1 MDRNKIDS
9 EIKALQSGFA
19 GNDAIYMGK
28 RNGIEVGYL
37 AAVKKYEELQTK
49 YDNILATEDGHE
61 SKTENVWQSGYASG
75 HEAATEKYAALQAK
89 CERYE
94 QALKEIKQLE
104 HNADETMAALV
115 MVSDIVSEALA
126 GDGEKEV
133 EKAIEYMPILSA
145 ELNER
150 EYKGVADVPV
160 RVPMHLLNENQ
171 AQSNHDQSLA
181 RLKERGGISIREAL
195 CLING
200 YHWSYYKGMDAKKAV
215 CMLNELINQKEDKQ

>member
-37 AAVKKYEELQTK
+37 AAVKKYEGSIA
-49 YDNILATEDGHE
+49 D
-61 SKTENVWQSGYASG
+61 
-75 HEAATEKYAALQAK
+75 LQAK

-94 QALKEIKQLE
+94 KALKEIKQLE

-133 EKAIEYMPILSA
+133 EKTFSTDQVQSMLIEFA
-145 ELNER
+145 
-150 EYKGVADVPV
+150 
-160 RVPMHLLNENQ
+160 
-171 AQSNHDQSLA
+171 LA
-181 RLKERGGISIREAL
+181 
-195 CLING
+195 
-200 YHWSYYKGMDAKKAV
+200 YYKAPNKDIANDAAEY
-215 CMLNELINQKEDKQ
+215 LYGNLNQKEDKQ

>member
-1 MDRNKIDS
+1 MEQNKWEVKSHSHQIADTGDYDGYW
-9 EIKALQSGFA
+9 EITNGKIHICTKDDGPDMPDILQ
-19 GNDAIYMGK
+19 
-28 RNGIEVGYL
+28 EVADL
-37 AAVKKYEELQTK
+37 LT
-49 YDNILATEDGHE
+49 
-61 SKTENVWQSGYASG
+61 KTECDFWVNNLKEIDLHFECEGLKLQLT
-75 HEAATEKYAALQAK
+75 EAQAR
-89 CERYE
+89 CDRYE
-94 QALKEIKQLE
+94 QALKDIE
-104 HNADETMAALV
+104 LV
-115 MVSDIVSEALA
+115 GHGGTPFSIAECKRIASKALA
-126 GDGEKEV
+126 WDGEKQV

>member
-49 YDNILATEDGHE
+49 YDNILAAESGHE

-75 HEAATEKYAALQAK
+75 HEAATEKYTALQAK

-126 GDGEKEV
+126 GDGENKEP
-133 EKAIEYMPILSA
+133 EKEIEYMPVHPEDA
-145 ELNER
+145 RKPNCP
-150 EYKGVADVPV
+150 KQF
-160 RVPMHLLNENQ
+160 PMHLLNEAK
-171 AQSNHDQSLA
+171 AQSNHSQSLK
-181 RLKERGGISIREAL
+181 RLKERGGLSVAEILAIVGNKPWNYYG
-195 CLING
+195 CLK
-200 YHWSYYKGMDAKKAV
+200 WEDKLK
-215 CMLNELINQKEDKQ
+215 MLNELLNQKEDGQ